1 MGVSFEDYN
10 ISREYKKMHSVVKQM
25 LLPSSL
31 AIFSSTVED
40 ETLTIITDTLKVL
53 KDLTRGQ
60 ECNKMCIIQD
70 LLGGCNKC
78 EHKNYCTTGYGK
90 ALR

>member
-10 ISREYKKMHSVVKQM
+10 ISREYKKMHSVVKQ
-25 LLPSSL
+25 LFLPNSL
-31 AIFSSTVED
+31 TISDNT
-40 ETLTIITDTLKVL
+40 ETLTIITDTLRVL

-70 LLGGCNKC
+70 LLGGCTEC

>member
-25 LLPSSL
+25 LLPSLITSDN
-31 AIFSSTVED
+31 T
-40 ETLTIITDTLKVL
+40 ETLTIITDTLRVL

-70 LLGGCNKC
+70 LLGGCTVC

>member
-1 MGVSFEDYN
+1 MGISFEEYN
-10 ISREYKKMHSVVKQM
+10 ISREYKKLHCTVKQM
-25 LLPSSL
+25 LLKSTM
-31 AIFSSTVED
+31 IFNNAEED
-40 ETLTIITDTLKVL
+40 ETLTIIKDTLKVL

-78 EHKNYCTTGYGK
+78 EHINYCTTGYGK
-90 ALR
+90 AIR

>member
-25 LLPSSL
+25 LLPSLITSDN
-31 AIFSSTVED
+31 T

-70 LLGGCNKC
+70 LLGGCTVC

>member
-1 MGVSFEDYN
+1 MGISFEDYN
-10 ISREYKKMHSVVKQM
+10 ISREYKKLHCTVKQM
-25 LLPSSL
+25 LLPSLITSDN
-31 AIFSSTVED
+31 T
-40 ETLTIITDTLKVL
+40 ETLTIITDTLRVL

-70 LLGGCNKC
+70 LLGGCTVC

-90 ALR
+90 AIR

>member
-1 MGVSFEDYN
+1 MGISFEDYN

-25 LLPSSL
+25 LLPSLITSDN
-31 AIFSSTVED
+31 T

-70 LLGGCNKC
+70 LLGGCTVC

>member
-70 LLGGCNKC
+70 LLGGCTVC